1 MSSKPPGDDLGA
13 LLDRLDGNSKAA
25 APKTNPEDDWVAKFD
40 QHRKNVI
47 RPVMEALGAEIE
59 KRGHD
64 FLIAERE
71 FRRGNRAIPDEAYI
85 RIDIYLADEKT
96 KTKINADRRPGLGF
110 VTSHKKQLVQ
120 VMLSDVTSR
129 GGVESKV
136 ADVPLEKIDAT
147 FVRDKFI
154 ALFRRLV
161 AK

>member
-1 MSSKPPGDDLGA
+1 MASKPPGDDLGA

-25 APKTNPEDDWVAKFD
+25 APKVNPEDEWIAKFND
-40 QHRKNVI
+40 HKTKVI

-96 KTKINADRRPGLGF
+96 RTKINADRRPGLGF
-110 VTSHKKQLVQ
+110 ITSHKKQLVQ
-120 VMLSDVTSR
+120 VMLSDITSR
-129 GGVESKV
+129 GGVESKI
-136 ADVPLEKIDAT
+136 AEVPLEKIDT
-147 FVRDKFI
+147 PFIRDKFV

>member
-1 MSSKPPGDDLGA
+1 MASKPPGDDLGA

-25 APKTNPEDDWVAKFD
+25 APKVNPEDEWVAKFND
-40 QHRKNVI
+40 HKSKVI

-96 KTKINADRRPGLGF
+96 RTRINADRRPGLGF
-110 VTSHKKQLVQ
+110 TTNHKKQVVQ
-120 VMLSDVTSR
+120 VTISDITSR
-129 GGVESKV
+129 GGSESKIGEF
-136 ADVPLEKIDAT
+136 PLDKVDGQLIK
-147 FVRDKFI
+147 DKFV
-154 ALFRRLV
+154 ALFKRLV